1 MDMKTLAQ
9 WQKMLGTPA
18 EGAFPHTC
26 RLLKTFCCEE
36 FDAELYLQANGIRPD
51 GQITYQRLMLAIPKK
66 LTGKRPAVAVPFY
79 YPEAALGMN
88 PETGESLQNFAGNP
102 TMLDIV
108 RRGYIAASADAYY
121 LNYAPSTLP
130 KSGAER
136 WAAIADVFNR
146 EQPEWTGVGK
156 LVRDTQLILDVLEQ
170 DPRVDAER
178 LGIAG
183 HSLGGKMAF
192 YTGCIDPRVKV
203 ILASD
208 FGLGWEQTNWNDPWY
223 WGEKLDIL
231 KAEGYS
237 QEQLLAAAQK
247 PFCLLA
253 GQSDNADSQALLE
266 TLEVFRKDPS
276 KLLFINHATGH
287 RPPPYASQAGYAY
300 LDYWLH
306 PEK

>member
-1 MDMKTLAQ
+1 MKTISQ
-9 WQKMLGTPA
+9 WQQKLGTPGKA
-18 EGAFPHTC
+18 DFPHTC
-26 RLLKTFCCEE
+26 TLLKTFCCEE
-36 FDAELYLQANGIRPD
+36 FDAELYLQANGIRPN
-51 GQITYQRLMLAIPKK
+51 GEVTYQRLMIALPKV

-79 YPEAALGMN
+79 YPEATLGMN
-88 PETGESLQNFAGNP
+88 PETGESLPNFAGNP
-102 TMLDIV
+102 TMLEIV

-136 WAAIADVFNR
+136 WAAMAEIFNA
-146 EQPEWTGVGK
+146 EQPDWTGIGK
-156 LVRDTQLILDVLEQ
+156 LIHDTQLILDVLAQ

-192 YTGCIDPRVKV
+192 YTGCLDTRVKV

-223 WGEKLDIL
+223 WGEKLNGL
-231 KAEGYS
+231 KAEGFS
-237 QEQLLAAAQK
+237 QEQLLAASEK

-253 GQSDNADSQALLE
+253 GESDNADSLTMLE
-266 TLEVFRKDPS
+266 TLEVYRQNPNR
-276 KLLFINHATGH
+276 LLFINHATGH
-287 RPPPYASQAGYAY
+287 RPPSYASQAGYAY